1 MGLLQDILG
10 VGRDALNEAQLSP
23 VLRERIKLAEDKYD
37 AAMKE
42 LEQCKQRVATLER
55 EVENLRAQVGPEEP
69 KADLDSDTARVLV
82 LMFKTEDLEQRD
94 VGAMARQLNMDRSV
108 FVYHLDRLFDR
119 GFAESIGGNYRHGH
133 IYWSTTPKGRRYIME
148 RELHK

>member
-1 MGLLQDILG
+1 
-10 VGRDALNEAQLSP
+10 VN
-23 VLRERIKLAEDKYD
+23 
-37 AAMKE
+37 
-42 LEQCKQRVATLER
+42 LEHENA
-55 EVENLRAQVGPEEP
+55 NLRALVGPEEP

-119 GFAESIGGNYRHGH
+119 GFAESIGGNYRSGH
-133 IYWSTTPKGRRYIME
+133 IYWATTRNGRRYVME
-148 RELHK
+148 RGLQK